1 MLLLPA
7 AAAHA
12 SEAPPPDGM
21 LEFVIN
27 SIEALGPWGPAA
39 FVFTVAVAECIP
51 LFPTQASHAASGAAA
66 GGACSAAATSPL
78 CSAAAAAALF
88 FDIAALHGSSC
99 IASHLL
105 SAERSQPPHPL
116 LQPLSLASGLL
127 FGAQKG
133 SLCMLSGA
141 MLAALTAFLI
151 ARGVGRPL
159 AEKIISHELS
169 SVSSMDAS
177 SSDGEGGPT
186 QPQGPVQAKLAEVMG
201 AIERGSFWQQA
212 GAVLLLRLT
221 PVVPY
226 S

>member
-1 MLLLPA
+1 
-7 AAAHA
+7 
-12 SEAPPPDGM
+12 M

-27 SIEALGPWGPAA
+27 WIEALGPWGPAA

-51 LFPTQASHAASGAAA
+51 LFPTQASHAASWAAA
-66 GGACSAAATSPL
+66 LGACSAAAASPL
-78 CSAAAAAALF
+78 CSAAAAAALSLTLQHCT
-88 FDIAALHGSSC
+88 AAH
-99 IASHLL
+99 ASQATAL
-105 SAERSQPPHPL
+105 SAERSQPPHTL

-177 SSDGEGGPT
+177 SSDGEGGPA